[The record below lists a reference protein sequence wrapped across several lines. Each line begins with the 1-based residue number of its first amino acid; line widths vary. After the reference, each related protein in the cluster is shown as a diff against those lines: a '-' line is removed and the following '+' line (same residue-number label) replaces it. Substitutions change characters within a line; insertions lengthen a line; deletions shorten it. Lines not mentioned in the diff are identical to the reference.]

1 MGKQVSGL
9 ETEEEWCLP
18 CPLQDMEG
26 AGAVAEEGSRSGRGT
41 GARGC
46 WRKEVWERAC
56 VSLLD
61 LGAVLLF
68 RCL

>member
-9 ETEEEWCLP
+9 ETEEQWCLP

-68 RCL
+68 GSL